1 MSQHDKS
8 IHKME
13 VVDEMNGVTIHI
25 IQVSKPDLTLQSKN
39 KPMLQ
44 RVVLLATM
52 AELPSVPPC
61 AFESALPRPGLSLQS
76 SESY

>member
-1 MSQHDKS
+1 MSQHDK
-8 IHKME
+8 
-13 VVDEMNGVTIHI
+13 NIHI
-25 IQVSKPDLTLQSKN
+25 MELVDDMNVVITHSIQVAKPDQTLQSKN

-44 RVVLLATM
+44 RVVLFATM

-76 SESY
+76 S